1 MIERGDTS
9 ERPRTNRRIVPRLR
23 AAVSGAVAVA
33 LFSSVVACST
43 YSATPDRSK
52 AAGGA
57 TAHSTAPRLRRS
69 GDGYVVASPLP
80 EAEPGTVIATT
91 PSRPTA
97 TFAGASRTDLM
108 YHSTDRTG
116 ADVAVTGTLL
126 VPPGTAPKGG
136 WPVISWGHGTT
147 GVADLCTPSTTENL
161 FYNEYAQQARTF
173 LAAGYAVAATD
184 YRGLGTPGPH
194 SYSIG
199 EDLGHAVVDI
209 VAASRS
215 IDPRLSTTWFAV
227 GHSEGGQ
234 AVLFATRSAARH
246 PELHLAA
253 TVAIAP
259 SSHLELALPAITQGT
274 LPADVVYGLYLLV
287 GLSTVDPKIDIAQLV
302 GPAGRA
308 QIGVI
313 TEHGCLPEGLAA
325 LKGVDTSTVFAI
337 DATTMKSLSAL
348 LASVGNPDA
357 EPTVGPLLVVQG
369 AEDHDIPAAITAEL
383 VEHLKSL
390 GVDVTARVYPG
401 LDHDQVLGPSMCET
415 LTWMATHG
423 GPAPTRCV
431 AVPTDMS

>member
-1 MIERGDTS
+1 MNHHAG
-9 ERPRTNRRIVPRLR
+9 PRLR
-23 AAVSGAVAVA
+23 TAIAAVAAMVLISSG
-33 LFSSVVACST
+33 VACST
-43 YSATPDRSK
+43 DSATTDRST
-52 AAGGA
+52 AASSGA
-57 TAHSTAPRLRRS
+57 ADDVTPQRLRRS
-69 GDGYVVASPLP
+69 GDGYLVANPLP
-80 EAEPGTVIATT
+80 KAEPGTVIATT
-91 PSRPTA
+91 PSHPTA
-97 TFAGASRTDLM
+97 TFPGASRTDLM

-126 VPPGTAPKGG
+126 VPAGKAPKGG
-136 WPVISWGHGTT
+136 WPVISWAHGTT

-173 LAAGYAVAATD
+173 LAAGYAVAASD

-199 EDLGHAVVDI
+199 VDLGNAVVDI
-209 VAASRS
+209 VAAARS
-215 IDPRLSTTWFAV
+215 IDAHLSTTWFAV

-234 AVLFATRSAARH
+234 AVLFATRTAARH

-259 SSHLELALPAITQGT
+259 SSHLELALPAITQGA

-287 GLSTVDPKIDIAQLV
+287 GLSTVDPTIDISHLV
-302 GPAGRA
+302 GPAGRD

-337 DATTMKSLSAL
+337 DAKTMSSLSAL
-348 LASVGNPDA
+348 LATVGNPDA

-369 AEDHDIPAAITAEL
+369 AEDHDIPAVITAEL
-383 VEHLKSL
+383 VEHLKAL

-423 GPAPTRCV
+423 GPVPTRCV